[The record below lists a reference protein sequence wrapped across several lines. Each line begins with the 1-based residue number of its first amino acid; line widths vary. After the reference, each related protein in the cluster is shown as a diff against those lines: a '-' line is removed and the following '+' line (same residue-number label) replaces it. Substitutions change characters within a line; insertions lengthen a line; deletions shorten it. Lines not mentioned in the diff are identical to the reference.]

1 MYSKENSKI
10 NPNLDDNK
18 QEVTSFDKR
27 NEKDHNTTTQ
37 KNNSVFPNEENNEL
51 QKEKE
56 KKKETNKEQEKE
68 TYLNKE
74 EEGEKRNQKLLECVS
89 NGDTKY
95 LKQLF
100 KKEKQNQKS
109 NQDPLD
115 LNIRD
120 NKGLNPLLI
129 AIYNDDLRMVKMLLR
144 YGADPLSLSKEGWTL
159 LQEATFYGN
168 RRIIKEIYL
177 AIQLKVHHVYESKLP
192 LLLEQIDLVPDF
204 MMKIHWEINS
214 WLPFIEK
221 FLPSDEYLI
230 WKTDSNIR
238 VDCTLIGFENRNWVR
253 GNVSLLLTG
262 LKTETPGD
270 VFIID
275 HDNGTYLNTS
285 KEIKKGRENIRV
297 TQNDID
303 FLMEND
309 MVKSTI
315 NTSNCKFQK
324 KKSWFADRKTQKIGN
339 WNAKVY
345 EVKNLLYEGTIRQVV
360 RPPKKKGNQ
369 KKNNKQ
375 DQRSKKDRVEKFS
388 EKEKKAY
395 DNFLKKQKSNKP
407 TRKHERK
414 KGKKHNR
421 KENRKKI
428 FSETEKERRKKI
440 FSETE
445 RERRERKRKQNK
457 KENESENEKEKETE
471 KDNEKGNEID
481 DLNKIKKET
490 ETETETETGRERDA
504 KENGTKEK
512 KEKGKEKEKVEEKKK
527 TRGKKTLTTS
537 RSQKITSNN
546 HDSTKKKKMKKKKS
560 YGHLPKF
567 NIIKKTKNFSGTVC
581 CSRDF
586 PLTIEKIIPIFE
598 ALAPLNQQFE
608 KLKDFICLKLPFQ
621 GFPIQMEVPVFPG
634 ISAIA
639 TFTHFQE
646 MDPDPELFQIPKGY
660 QETTSYENY
669 RSEIKNKNKQSE
681 KNSIKPIKPIK
692 PIRPIHKINQKSHIK
707 KKKKYKKYKYP
718 NNIRAN
724 RKNDPLAKRYKS
736 ANELTVRDRKKNKI
750 KNEKNNN
757 HNNHNN
763 NNNGIGNSNNKSK
776 NKNKIIRKKK
786 IRTPT
791 KSRKSEKLKEKKQN
805 GNSEETQKLLSKSNS
820 NQNLRKKN
828 NNNIKK

>member
-1 MYSKENSKI
+1 MSSKENPKI
-10 NPNLDDNK
+10 NTGFNENK
-18 QEVTSFDKR
+18 QETNSFDKQ
-27 NEKDHNTTTQ
+27 NEKPNNTITQ
-37 KNNSVFPNEENNEL
+37 NNNSVFQNEENNSL
-51 QKEKE
+51 DKEKE
-56 KKKETNKEQEKE
+56 KKKEAKKEKEKENEKEKE
-68 TYLNKE
+68 TEINEKE
-74 EEGEKRNQKLLECVS
+74 EREKRNQKLLECVS

-109 NQDPLD
+109 NKDSLD

-120 NKGLNPLLI
+120 KQELNPLLI
-129 AIYNDDLRMVKMLLR
+129 AIYNNDYRMVKMLLR

-177 AIQLKVHHVYESKLP
+177 AMQLKMHHVYESKLP

-297 TQNDID
+297 TENDID

-324 KKSWFADRKTQKIGN
+324 KKSWFADRKNQKIGN

-360 RPPKKKGNQ
+360 RTPKKEGNK

-375 DQRSKKDRVEKFS
+375 DRRRNKDRVEKFS

-395 DNFLKKQKSNKP
+395 ENFLKKQKSNKS
-407 TRKHERK
+407 TRKHK
-414 KGKKHNR
+414 KKKSKKHNQ
-421 KENRKKI
+421 KDKRKKI

-440 FSETE
+440 FSESE
-445 RERRERKRKQNK
+445 KERRRR
-457 KENESENEKEKETE
+457 KEKQIERQNETGE
-471 KDNEKGNEID
+471 EIEANEEN
-481 DLNKIKKET
+481 LNKDGIVEQN
-490 ETETETETGRERDA
+490 ETGMKGD
-504 KENGTKEK
+504 
-512 KEKGKEKEKVEEKKK
+512 GKEKEKKKKKEEGKKDEKESIKEEEEEEEKKK
-527 TRGKKTLTTS
+527 ERGEKILTDS
-537 RSQKITSNN
+537 RSQKITSNKN
-546 HDSTKKKKMKKKKS
+546 DSTKNNKIKKKKS
-560 YGHLPKF
+560 QGNLPKF

-660 QETTSYENY
+660 HETTSYENY
-669 RSEIKNKNKQSE
+669 RSEIKNKNKQTKKK
-681 KNSIKPIKPIK
+681 KNTIKPIKPIK
-692 PIRPIHKINQKSHIK
+692 PMRPIHKINQKVHIK
-707 KKKKYKKYKYP
+707 KKKKSQKSKYP
-718 NNIRAN
+718 NNLRAK
-724 RKNDPLAKRYKS
+724 RKKVPLVKRYKS
-736 ANELTVRDRKKNKI
+736 ANELTVRDRNKR
-750 KNEKNNN
+750 KTQNENNKLKGM
-757 HNNHNN
+757 
-763 NNNGIGNSNNKSK
+763 GISNNKS
-776 NKNKIIRKKK
+776 KNKIIRKKK
-786 IRTPT
+786 IRNPT
-791 KSRKSEKLKEKKQN
+791 KSRKSDKLKTKKQN

-820 NQNLRKKN
+820 NQNIHKKN
-828 NNNIKK
+828 IKNNKK

>member
-1 MYSKENSKI
+1 MSSKENPKI
-10 NPNLDDNK
+10 NTGFNENK
-18 QEVTSFDKR
+18 QETNLFDKQ
-27 NEKDHNTTTQ
+27 NEKPNNTITQ
-37 KNNSVFPNEENNEL
+37 NNNSVFQNEENNEL
-51 QKEKE
+51 DKEKE
-56 KKKETNKEQEKE
+56 KKKEAKKENENEKEKE
-68 TYLNKE
+68 TEINEKE
-74 EEGEKRNQKLLECVS
+74 EREKRNQKLLECVS

-109 NQDPLD
+109 NKDSLD

-120 NKGLNPLLI
+120 KQELNPLLI
-129 AIYNDDLRMVKMLLR
+129 AIYNNDYRMVKMLLR

-177 AIQLKVHHVYESKLP
+177 AMQLKMHHVYESKLP

-297 TQNDID
+297 TENDID

-324 KKSWFADRKTQKIGN
+324 KKSWFADRKNQKIGN

-360 RPPKKKGNQ
+360 RTPKKKGNK

-375 DQRSKKDRVEKFS
+375 DRRRNKDRVEKFS

-395 DNFLKKQKSNKP
+395 ENFLKKQKSNKS
-407 TRKHERK
+407 TRKHK
-414 KGKKHNR
+414 KKKSKKHNQ
-421 KENRKKI
+421 KDKRKKI

-440 FSETE
+440 FSESE
-445 RERRERKRKQNK
+445 KERRRRKEKQIERQNETGEEIEANE
-457 KENESENEKEKETE
+457 ENLNKDGIVEQNETGMKGDGKEKEKR
-471 KDNEKGNEID
+471 K
-481 DLNKIKKET
+481 
-490 ETETETETGRERDA
+490 
-504 KENGTKEK
+504 K
-512 KEKGKEKEKVEEKKK
+512 KEKGKKDEKESIKEEEEEEKKK
-527 TRGKKTLTTS
+527 KGRGEKILTDS
-537 RSQKITSNN
+537 RSQKITSNKN
-546 HDSTKKKKMKKKKS
+546 DSTKNNKIKKKKS
-560 YGHLPKF
+560 QGSLPKF

-660 QETTSYENY
+660 HETTSYENY
-669 RSEIKNKNKQSE
+669 RSEIKNKNKQTKKK
-681 KNSIKPIKPIK
+681 KNTIKPIKPIK
-692 PIRPIHKINQKSHIK
+692 PMRPIHKINQKVHIK
-707 KKKKYKKYKYP
+707 KKKKSQKSKYP
-718 NNIRAN
+718 NNLRAK
-724 RKNDPLAKRYKS
+724 RKKVPLVKRYKS
-736 ANELTVRDRKKNKI
+736 ANELTVRDRNKR
-750 KNEKNNN
+750 KTQNE
-757 HNNHNN
+757 
-763 NNNGIGNSNNKSK
+763 NNKLKGMGISNSK
-776 NKNKIIRKKK
+776 SKNKIIRKKK
-786 IRTPT
+786 IRNPT
-791 KSRKSEKLKEKKQN
+791 KSRKSDKLKTKKQN

-820 NQNLRKKN
+820 NQNINKKN
-828 NNNIKK
+828 IKNNKK